1 MSTTKPNYFFKVSQL
16 RPAQHARQRGEIL
29 SGGREFKR
37 LGAEQGLRDSGLR
50 GEVW

>member
-1 MSTTKPNYFFKVSQL
+1 MSTTKPNYFFKVSQF
-16 RPAQHARQRGEIL
+16 PKAQHARQRGEIL

-37 LGAEQGLRDSGLR
+37 LGAGQGLRDSGLR